1 MKKRIVGILILLLAG
16 TGIFRFGMI
25 AGAASQEP
33 GSAGDPLITQSYL
46 EQRLREVSGGDA
58 LQSGFQKVNMVKG
71 KSLYLNEG
79 AECIVYSGETAVLGS
94 KGLINT
100 TSGVL
105 AKKSSTVKLYHQYV
119 SPSSASGIKAMAN
132 SIIYVKGS
140 YSID

>member
-1 MKKRIVGILILLLAG
+1 MRKKIAGILILLLAG

-46 EQRLREVSGGDA
+46 EQRLREVSGGNSG
-58 LQSGFQKVNMVKG
+58 QNGFQKVNISKG

-79 AECIVYSGETAVLGS
+79 TECIIYSGGATVLGNM
-94 KGLINT
+94 GFINA
-100 TSGVL
+100 TSGTL
-105 AKKSSTVKLYHQYV
+105 AKKSSSAKLYHQYI
-119 SPSSASGIKAMAN
+119 SPSNASGMKATAN

-140 YSID
+140 YSMD